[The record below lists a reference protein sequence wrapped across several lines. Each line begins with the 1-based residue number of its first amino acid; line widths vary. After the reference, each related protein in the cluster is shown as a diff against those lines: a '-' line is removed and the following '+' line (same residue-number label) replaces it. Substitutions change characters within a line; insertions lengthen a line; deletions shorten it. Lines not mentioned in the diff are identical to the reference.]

1 MTISEKV
8 AYIQGM
14 FDGMGLDKSESGEAK
29 VLAEVLDVLREVG
42 DQLDTVDA
50 TLDEFGE
57 EIDAISDDLADVEA
71 IVGEDD
77 EDDCCCAHDLGCDND
92 LDDEDFFEVDCP
104 NCGESLVIDDEVLE
118 AGVIDC
124 PKCGQKFA
132 LDFEGEDDECGCGCD
147 CGCDH
152 DHE

>member
-14 FDGMGLDKSESGEAK
+14 FDGMGLDQSESGEAK

-77 EDDCCCAHDLGCDND
+77 EDDCCCAHDLGCDDD

>member
-29 VLAEVLDVLREVG
+29 VLAEVLDVLREIG

-77 EDDCCCAHDLGCDND
+77 EDDCCCDHDMDCDDD

-132 LDFEGEDDECGCGCD
+132 LDFGGEDDECGCGCD

>member
-1 MTISEKV
+1 M
-8 AYIQGM
+8 
-14 FDGMGLDKSESGEAK
+14 
-29 VLAEVLDVLREVG
+29 
-42 DQLDTVDA
+42 
-50 TLDEFGE
+50 
-57 EIDAISDDLADVEA
+57 
-71 IVGEDD
+71 
-77 EDDCCCAHDLGCDND
+77 
-92 LDDEDFFEVDCP
+92 
-104 NCGESLVIDDEVLE
+104 IDDEVLE

>member
-14 FDGMGLDKSESGEAK
+14 FDGMGLDQSESGEAK

-77 EDDCCCAHDLGCDND
+77 EDDCCCAHDLGCDDD

-132 LDFEGEDDECGCGCD
+132 LDFEGEDDECGCGC
-147 CGCDH
+147 GCDH

>member
-77 EDDCCCAHDLGCDND
+77 EDDCCCAHDLGCDDD

-147 CGCDH
+147 FGCDH

>member
-77 EDDCCCAHDLGCDND
+77 EDDCCCAHDLGCDDD

-124 PKCGQKFA
+124 PKRGQKFA
-132 LDFEGEDDECGCGCD
+132 LDFAGEDDECGCGCD

>member
-1 MTISEKV
+1 M
-8 AYIQGM
+8 
-14 FDGMGLDKSESGEAK
+14 DC
-29 VLAEVLDVLREVG
+29 
-42 DQLDTVDA
+42 
-50 TLDEFGE
+50 
-57 EIDAISDDLADVEA
+57 DD
-71 IVGEDD
+71 
-77 EDDCCCAHDLGCDND
+77 D

>member
-29 VLAEVLDVLREVG
+29 VLAEVLDVLKEIG

-57 EIDAISDDLADVEA
+57 EIDAISDDLADVEVRSSLWTSA
-71 IVGEDD
+71 ERTMSAAAAVTAVATTTTSKWRTARRFQQNRAPVEGVGQRPPVSFGTQ
-77 EDDCCCAHDLGCDND
+77 AVR
-92 LDDEDFFEVDCP
+92 FFP
-104 NCGESLVIDDEVLE
+104 
-118 AGVIDC
+118 
-124 PKCGQKFA
+124 
-132 LDFEGEDDECGCGCD
+132 
-147 CGCDH
+147 
-152 DHE
+152 

>member
-77 EDDCCCAHDLGCDND
+77 EDDCCCAHDLGCDDD

-118 AGVIDC
+118 AGVMDW
-124 PKCGQKFA
+124 PKWGQKLA
-132 LDFEGEDDECGCGCD
+132 LDFEGEDGECGCGCA
-147 CGCDH
+147 CRCDH
-152 DHE
+152 GHE

>member
-29 VLAEVLDVLREVG
+29 VLAEVLDVLREIG

-50 TLDEFGE
+50 TLD
-57 EIDAISDDLADVEA
+57 
-71 IVGEDD
+71 
-77 EDDCCCAHDLGCDND
+77 
-92 LDDEDFFEVDCP
+92 

-132 LDFEGEDDECGCGCD
+132 LDFGGEDDECGCGCD

>member
-29 VLAEVLDVLREVG
+29 VLAEVLDVLKEIG

-71 IVGEDD
+71 IVNDD
-77 EDDCCCAHDLGCDND
+77 EDDDCCCDHELDDD

-104 NCGESLVIDDEVLE
+104 NCGEGLVIDDEVLE

-124 PKCGQKFA
+124 PKCGQMVRVPRGRGKINIRCPRCSERFIKNT
-132 LDFEGEDDECGCGCD
+132 
-147 CGCDH
+147 
-152 DHE
+152 

>member
-77 EDDCCCAHDLGCDND
+77 EDDCWCAPDWGCGDGVD
-92 LDDEDFFEVDCP
+92 GEDFFEVDCR

>member
-14 FDGMGLDKSESGEAK
+14 FDGMGLDKSENGEAK
-29 VLAEVLDVLREVG
+29 VLAEMLDVLKEIG

-71 IVGEDD
+71 IVSDEDD
-77 EDDCCCAHDLGCDND
+77 EDDCCCDHELDDD

-104 NCGESLVIDDEVLE
+104 NCGEGLVIDDEVLE

-132 LDFEGEDDECGCGCD
+132 LDFDGEDDECGCGCD

>member
-1 MTISEKV
+1 M
-8 AYIQGM
+8 
-14 FDGMGLDKSESGEAK
+14 
-29 VLAEVLDVLREVG
+29 AEVLDVLREVG

-77 EDDCCCAHDLGCDND
+77 EDDCCCAHDLGCDDD